1 MTLEESKEI
10 LKDWVRLDLET
21 LDGDT
26 ESDYAKFV
34 LRQIEAIEV
43 ILSTV
48 ESLEEELKA
57 GSYAQIIEGEIK

>member
-34 LRQIEAIEV
+34 ITKIEAIEI
-43 ILSTV
+43 ILSAV
-48 ESLEEELKA
+48 ENLEEDCKWYNDTFVRI
-57 GSYAQIIEGEIK
+57 G

>member
-1 MTLEESKEI
+1 MTLEESKKI
-10 LKDWVRLDLET
+10 LKDWVRLDLEA

-34 LRQIEAIEV
+34 ITKIEAIEV

-48 ESLEEELKA
+48 ETLEEDCKW
-57 GSYAQIIEGEIK
+57 YNDTFVRID

>member
-10 LKDWVRLDLET
+10 LKDWVRLDLEA

-34 LRQIEAIEV
+34 LEKVNAIEV

-48 ESLEEELKA
+48 ESLEEDCDWYNETFVR
-57 GSYAQIIEGEIK
+57 ID

>member
-10 LKDWVRLDLET
+10 LKDWVRLDLEA

-34 LRQIEAIEV
+34 ITKIEAIEV
-43 ILSTV
+43 VLSTV
-48 ESLEEELKA
+48 ETLEEDCKW
-57 GSYAQIIEGEIK
+57 YNDTFVRID

>member
-1 MTLEESKEI
+1 MTIEESKEI
-10 LKDWVRLDLET
+10 LKDWVRLDLEA

-34 LRQIEAIEV
+34 LEKVNAIEV

-48 ESLEEELKA
+48 ESLEEDCKWY
-57 GSYAQIIEGEIK
+57 SDTFVRID

>member
-10 LKDWVRLDLET
+10 LKDWLTLELKL

-26 ESDYAKFV
+26 ESNYAKFV

-43 ILSTV
+43 VLDTV
-48 ESLEEELKA
+48 ETLEEQLKA
-57 GSYAQIIEGEIK
+57 RSYAQIIEGEIK

>member
-10 LKDWVRLDLET
+10 LKDWVRLDLEV

-34 LRQIEAIEV
+34 LRKIEAIEV
-43 ILSTV
+43 VLDTV
-48 ESLEEELKA
+48 EKLEEDCDWY
-57 GSYAQIIEGEIK
+57 SDTFVRID

>member
-10 LKDWVRLDLET
+10 LKDWVRLDLEA

-34 LRQIEAIEV
+34 ITKIEAIEV
-43 ILSTV
+43 VLDTV
-48 ESLEEELKA
+48 ETLEEDCDWY
-57 GSYAQIIEGEIK
+57 SDTFVRID